1 MIKKLNNNKGC
12 RTVKEIIKI
21 IRTNKN
27 KNKYINL
34 TIK

>member
-27 KNKYINL
+27 KYINL